1 MNKMDLINSDVT
13 LDELFEWLK
22 DEIEKGNFPNFK
34 NKSDEDLFELVKV
47 ARPLIEI
54 DLKRA
59 NTFAW
64 EQINSIKKKKR
75 S

>member
-1 MNKMDLINSDVT
+1 MDKMDLIDSDVT

-22 DEIEKGNFPNFK
+22 DEIRKGNFSQFK
-34 NKSDEDLFELVKV
+34 YKTDEELLELVKV
-47 ARPLIEI
+47 AKPLIEI
-54 DLKRA
+54 ELKLA

-64 EQINSIKKKKR
+64 EQINSIKKKKK

>member
-1 MNKMDLINSDVT
+1 MDKVDLIDSDVT

-22 DEIEKGNFPNFK
+22 SEIEKGNLLQFK
-34 NKSDEDLFELVKV
+34 NKSDEELLELIKA

-54 DLKRA
+54 ELKLA
-59 NTFAW
+59 NAFAW
-64 EQINSIKKKKR
+64 EQINSIKKKNR